1 MDVLQS
7 HYNLLHRDAEKELL
21 PYTQEHGIS
30 FVPYFPLASGLLGSK
45 YKQRDTFSDIRKNDP
60 LFQGETFAQNLE
72 KVDKVRKIAD
82 AKGVEV
88 AHVVLDQSD

>member
-7 HYNLLHRDAEKELL
+7 QFNLLHRDAEKELL

-30 FVPYFPLASGLLGSK
+30 FVPYFPLASGLLGGK
-45 YKQRDTFSDIRKNDP
+45 YKQGDTFSDNRKNNP
-60 LFQGETFAQNLE
+60 MFQGATFAKNLE
-72 KVDKVRKIAD
+72 KVDKVRQIAD

-88 AHVVLDQSD
+88 AHAVLDQSD